1 MRAWIPAVAVAIL
14 MAAGL
19 GLAAYLGLRY
29 STTATT
35 PSPALSF
42 DLHSKEAVVAAIRHY
57 YEVEAKARETGNGS
71 LIDAVTT
78 GAGSLASQNFKAFI
92 AAQAAANRR
101 SVVVENH
108 VELEAVSIGPDTAIA
123 GYLFWLNGH
132 DTDAASGRA
141 LEADSV
147 TARGRYRA
155 TLALGN
161 GRWLVRERR
170 LVQDNVP

>member
-101 SVVVENH
+101 SVVVELTE
-108 VELEAVSIGPDTAIA
+108 VEEGSAYGAALLAGVSTGVFASAGEAV
-123 GYLFWLNGH
+123 
-132 DTDAASGRA
+132 AACVR
-141 LEADSV
+141 
-147 TARGRYRA
+147 
-155 TLALGN
+155 
-161 GRWLVRERR
+161 VRERIEPNETWAR
-170 LVQDNVP
+170 VYDEGYARFRALYPAAKSLEER